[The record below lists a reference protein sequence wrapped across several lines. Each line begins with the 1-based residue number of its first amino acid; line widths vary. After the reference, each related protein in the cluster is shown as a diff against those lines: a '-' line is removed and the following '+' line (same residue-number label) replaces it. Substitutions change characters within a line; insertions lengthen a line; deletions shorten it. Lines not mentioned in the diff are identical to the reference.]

1 MKSSTLVLAF
11 FSLAGVL
18 SAPTHGENVTFHEL
32 GITSQYLHKRTTQTW
47 ADAVKKGKIRI
58 MTMNTAI
65 KKGVDR
71 SGGASQ
77 LAKLVEDPAGPKQ
90 TSKFANAGFRTQMNS
105 FLGLDASKET
115 FYAVDL
121 KIEDEEDAF
130 IPVAGH
136 FSPADGVIVAESIE
150 KSKDVTIEISEAL
163 YYEHL
168 MVAKTH
174 GIGTPASV
182 AKRING
188 LVVFYIHNEDTKAQ
202 MSAIYAQ
209 KSEDKLKDDI
219 IVSPKG
225 EDKDSFYA
233 LVGTPNGAAAAYMLA
248 DHSVAMSK
256 TKIDSVMIVHGK
268 ENTLIFKYA

>member
-1 MKSSTLVLAF
+1 LKT
-11 FSLAGVL
+11 
-18 SAPTHGENVTFHEL
+18 EDKEDTFISI
-32 GITSQYLHKRTTQTW
+32 GC
-47 ADAVKKGKIRI
+47 
-58 MTMNTAI
+58 
-65 KKGVDR
+65 
-71 SGGASQ
+71 
-77 LAKLVEDPAGPKQ
+77 
-90 TSKFANAGFRTQMNS
+90 
-105 FLGLDASKET
+105 
-115 FYAVDL
+115 
-121 KIEDEEDAF
+121 
-130 IPVAGH
+130 H
-136 FSPADGVIVAESIE
+136 FSPADGVIVAESTE
-150 KSKDVTIEISEAL
+150 KSKDLTIEISKAF
-163 YYEHL
+163 YYEQL

-182 AKRING
+182 AKHITGIVR
-188 LVVFYIHNEDTKAQ
+188 FYFHNEDTKAQ

-219 IVSPKG
+219 IVSPTG